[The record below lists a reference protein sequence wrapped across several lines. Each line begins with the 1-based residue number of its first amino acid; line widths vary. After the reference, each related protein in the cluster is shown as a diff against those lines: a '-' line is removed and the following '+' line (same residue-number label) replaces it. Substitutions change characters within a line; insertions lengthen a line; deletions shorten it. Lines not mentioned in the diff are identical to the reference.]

1 MWRHPSTLTLQ
12 RGCCASLSIRN
23 VSGEDI
29 DVRNANLIITRVC

>member
-1 MWRHPSTLTLQ
+1 MAASEYVDVTK
-12 RGCCASLSIRN
+12 GCCASLSIRN